1 MNFNARHPI
10 WKLLRLAIILFAL
23 TAVLWINANK
33 FDVTELRTIITMF
46 VVLAGGDVATS
57 LIQRRNDG

>member
-1 MNFNARHPI
+1 MNFNARHPV
-10 WKLLRLAIILFAL
+10 WKLARLAIILTAL
-23 TAVLWINANK
+23 TVVLWINANK